1 MMNIQVNSRIQITN
15 NAKLIVPHQPGASTD
30 IVNMQ
35 YVTEVVDDHA
45 VIYQQENNADAIVG
59 ASINNAMVHLYG
71 YIPTIRDKYQF
82 IWTLESGGLVDRIY
96 QWVQSNLKTVL
107 YQQSGL
113 MLVRT
118 RNSCSYMNYVINLG
132 TLVGE
137 MEPTLLLRI
146 PDIIQLTGSA
156 TFKLSIL
163 NFPYSRV

>member
-1 MMNIQVNSRIQITN
+1 MMNIQINSPIHITN

-35 YVTEVVDDHA
+35 YLTEVVDDHD
-45 VIYQQENNADAIVG
+45 VIYQQENNADAILGV
-59 ASINNAMVHLYG
+59 SINNAIVDLYG

-82 IWTLESGGLVDRIY
+82 IWTLESGWLVDRIY
-96 QWVQSNLKTVL
+96 QWVQSNFETVL

-118 RNSCSYMNYVINLG
+118 RNSCSYMNYLINLG
-132 TLVGE
+132 TLVGQV
-137 MEPTLLLRI
+137 EPTLLLRI
-146 PDIIQLTGSA
+146 PDIVQSTESA